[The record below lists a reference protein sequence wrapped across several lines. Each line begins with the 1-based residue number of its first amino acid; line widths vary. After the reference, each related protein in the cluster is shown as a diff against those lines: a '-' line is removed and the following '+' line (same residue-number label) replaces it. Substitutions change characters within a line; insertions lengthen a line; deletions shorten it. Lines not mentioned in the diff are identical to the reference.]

1 MKCTTAG
8 KLSRHVINYQFIKSI
23 DYRLLNSLRAE
34 AAIYGGFYCNNIQFD
49 SAVKVYNKNDYFMFQ
64 WSFYGKC
71 KDLKWIFWMI
81 S

>member
-1 MKCTTAG
+1 MKCAAER

-34 AAIYGGFYCNNIQFD
+34 AAVYGGFYCNNIQFD
-49 SAVKVYNKNDYFMFQ
+49 SAVKVYNKKYFFMLQ

-71 KDLKWIFWMI
+71 
-81 S
+81 